1 MGQYL
6 HSKCHLCQYD
16 TTSTISL
23 APGCESSFLLATRI
37 QRFTVVNS
45 RQEPFPSVI
54 RRRSPAEAGGEWK
67 AYSQGPHHR
76 QRPLLRDS
84 EPSSAAPPPLPLRP
98 GDGPRGR
105 SPVPGEPRRPPGA
118 AESAPPG
125 PTRRQRKWR
134 RPTAAST
141 PRARHGAAH
150 VGLPF
155 PTAPPSLP
163 LLFPP
168 PSRRVAAPPCATH
181 GTAAGGGGS
190 SFVRIEHQR
199 APCVFALP
207 PSLHPTSRG
216 HGAAREPVQE
226 SEAEQQGA
234 ELGERAG
241 SWACGGVGRGEEERR
256 ETWPRL
262 RGDVAAR
269 LGAAVPRSG
278 RDGES
283 RARAGP
289 LPERPR
295 APSGGIA
302 AVSPLE
308 STVLPW
314 GARAASVEGL
324 GVSSPPP
331 SPPALFFQRCGKRQS

>member
-1 MGQYL
+1 MEGIL
-6 HSKCHLCQYD
+6 RG
-16 TTSTISL
+16 
-23 APGCESSFLLATRI
+23 A
-37 QRFTVVNS
+37 
-45 RQEPFPSVI
+45 
-54 RRRSPAEAGGEWK
+54 
-67 AYSQGPHHR
+67 HHR

-105 SPVPGEPRRPPGA
+105 SPVPGVPRRPPGA

-181 GTAAGGGGS
+181 GTAAGGGS

-241 SWACGGVGRGEEERR
+241 RWACGGVGRGEE
-256 ETWPRL
+256 
-262 RGDVAAR
+262 GDVAKA
-269 LGAAVPRSG
+269 PRRCG
-278 RDGES
+278 GQAGGCRAPQREGWGE
-283 RARAGP
+283 
-289 LPERPR
+289 PR
-295 APSGGIA
+295 ASR
-302 AVSPLE
+302 
-308 STVLPW
+308 TVT
-314 GARAASVEGL
+314 RAAARSLRRHRRGL
-324 GVSSPPP
+324 PPGEHRPAPGSPGCLCGGAGGFV
-331 SPPALFFQRCGKRQS
+331 PAAFSASTLLPAMWEKAELRRRCTVWAFIQLGWPGLRFFVCWVFCGKLSRQGLEKT